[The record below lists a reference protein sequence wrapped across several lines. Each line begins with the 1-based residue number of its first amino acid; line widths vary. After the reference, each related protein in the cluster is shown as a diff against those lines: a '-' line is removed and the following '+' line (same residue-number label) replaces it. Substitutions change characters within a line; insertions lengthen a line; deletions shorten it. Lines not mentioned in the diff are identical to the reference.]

1 MIILFSFLSVQETYS
16 QFVFLFLCLVPFKW
30 TLFATSIY
38 FPFSIY
44 CFQSFP
50 FIASCRTCPL
60 IFFTLSQ
67 SFSLDQNLPVSV
79 FLYYF
84 TPPPPYSLLLFCH
97 FSSFTPT
104 VLLFSN
110 LPHYFFL
117 HVLHFSLYAPSMHL
131 FYTHTIFPHPAS
143 PYLNPHYCCCFT
155 YTILFPLSASLY
167 LHPQ

>member
-84 TPPPPYSLLLFCH
+84 TPPHLILCYSF
-97 FSSFTPT
+97 
-104 VLLFSN
+104 VI
-110 LPHYFFL
+110 FL
-117 HVLHFSLYAPSMHL
+117 R
-131 FYTHTIFPHPAS
+131 
-143 PYLNPHYCCCFT
+143 
-155 YTILFPLSASLY
+155 
-167 LHPQ
+167 LHPQYYCFLTCHIISSYMSSTSLYMHHQCICFTPIPYFLIQLLPI